1 MNLGISHLAFKEN
14 NTIFNLVNILKKNN
28 ISNIEI
34 VIPKLFSWGTTD
46 LVLLK
51 AYVNNLKKLNFTCSS
66 TQSITF
72 NTSLQSVYDN
82 SFIDHI
88 IHVSKICKIIGV
100 KTLVFG
106 APKLRTTYQQSKL
119 ISVFSKI
126 DSILKTNNQILCIE
140 PNCSLYGGNFFLNLE
155 EIISFLKLGNFTNIK
170 TMIDTHNLLNE
181 GFNPSEEF
189 VKYQNYITH
198 IHISENQL
206 GPIQYSEF
214 HKQLGL
220 CLKNLN
226 YTGDITYEV
235 SNLSMDEFENS
246 LNLFNKL
253 YNVINYS

>member
-1 MNLGISHLAFKEN
+1 MNLGISHLAFKES
-14 NTIFNLVNILKKNN
+14 NTIFNLVDILKKNN

-34 VIPKLFSWGTTD
+34 VIPKLFSWNTTD

-51 AYVNNLKKLNFTCSS
+51 TYVYNLKKLNFICSS
-66 TQSITF
+66 TQSVTF
-72 NTSLQSVYDN
+72 NTSLHSVYDN

-88 IHVSKICKIIGV
+88 THVSDICKIIGV

-106 APKLRTTYQQSKL
+106 APKLRTSYQQSEL
-119 ISVFSKI
+119 IDIFLKI
-126 DSILKTNNQILCIE
+126 DSVLKINNQILCIE

-155 EIISFLKLGNFTNIK
+155 EITNFLKLGNFTNIK

-189 VKYQNYITH
+189 TKYQNYISH

-206 GPIQYSEF
+206 GPIQYSES
-214 HKQLGL
+214 HKQLGV

-226 YTGDITYEV
+226 YTGDVTYEV
-235 SNLSMDEFENS
+235 SNLDEDEFENS

-253 YNVINYS
+253 YNVTSHS